1 MLHTPPLLTSR
12 LACLALVLAVLP
24 ALAAEPP
31 SGAATKRPENR
42 PANRLAKETSPYL
55 LLHAHNPVDWYPW
68 GEEALAKAKREGKL
82 IFLSVGYS
90 SCHWCHVMERE
101 SFLDDEIAAILN
113 KHFVCIKVDREERPD
128 LDSIYMTALQ
138 TYNEA
143 VTGRR
148 GGGWPMSVFLTPE
161 TLPFFGATYLPARDG
176 DREGHTGFLTVL
188 KRVQEAWEKTPD
200 NIRKDAKTLTDLV
213 KAELESRRTISL
225 APLDRKL
232 YDAVQPALAEQFD
245 PKWGG
250 FGYDEIA
257 WQRPKFPEPANL
269 VYLLD
274 HIRRTDDADP
284 QQAKSKEMLTQTLER
299 MLRGGIYDH
308 VGGGFHRYS
317 VDRMW
322 RIPHFEK
329 MLYDNGQ
336 LASVYAEAGEL
347 LQRPDFSR
355 VADETCDF
363 VLREMTSPE
372 GGFYAALDAESEG
385 EEGKFQRWTK
395 EELEQTI
402 SKDELDLLSQMFA
415 LHKEPN
421 FEEKYYVLNLGQP
434 NEELAKAR
442 GTTTAALLQ
451 QWSVVRGK
459 LLTARDR
466 RVKPLTDTKILTA
479 DNGLMIAGLADAGR
493 ILKQP
498 RYIEAA
504 KKSADFVLT
513 KLRTSDGRLMR
524 SYAGGEAKFNAYL
537 NDYAYLVHGL
547 LALHRATGD
556 DRWLTAAKELT
567 AKQIELFA
575 DRRGGGFF
583 FTSND
588 HEALLARG
596 KDPID
601 GANPA
606 GNSIAAA
613 NLIALAKLTNQPEWL
628 ELAEKTIQSAAGLIE
643 KAPAAAPWMAVNIPA
658 LLTARAAAE
667 KPAPAKK

>member
-1 MLHTPPLLTSR
+1 MTRPTRVFALLV
-12 LACLALVLAVLP
+12 AVLALSSAWLLP
-24 ALAAEPP
+24 LVQAQPAAKPP
-31 SGAATKRPENR
+31 GKR

-55 LLHAHNPVDWYPW
+55 LLHAHNPVDWHPW

-101 SFLDDEIAAILN
+101 SFLDDEIAALLN
-113 KHFVCIKVDREERPD
+113 KNFVCIKVDREERPD

-138 TYNEA
+138 TYA
-143 VTGRR
+143 QATTGRR
-148 GGGWPMSVFLTPE
+148 GGGWPMTMFLTPD

-176 DREGHTGFLTVL
+176 DREGHSGFLTL
-188 KRVQEAWEKTPD
+188 AKRIQEAWEKSPD
-200 NIRKDAKTLTDLV
+200 AIRKDAKTLTELV
-213 KAELESRRTISL
+213 KAELETRRAISL
-225 APLDRKL
+225 QPLDRKL

-274 HIRRTDDADP
+274 HIRRTDDADLK
-284 QQAKSKEMLTQTLER
+284 AKSKAMLAFTLER
-299 MLRGGIYDH
+299 MMRGGIYDH

-336 LASVYAEAGEL
+336 LASVYAEAGDL
-347 LQRPDFSR
+347 LQQPDFSR

-363 VLREMTSPE
+363 VLREMTSPD

-395 EELEQTI
+395 AEIEKRLTAEEF
-402 SKDELDLLSQMFA
+402 ELASQMFA
-415 LHKEPN
+415 LHKDPN
-421 FEEKYYVLNLGQP
+421 FEEEFYVLNLGQP
-434 NEELAKAR
+434 NSELAMTR
-442 GTTTAALLQ
+442 GVSEADLLKS
-451 QWSVVRGK
+451 WATIRGK
-459 LLTARDR
+459 LLAARDTR
-466 RVKPLTDTKILTA
+466 AKPLTDIKILTA

-493 ILKQP
+493 LLKQP
-498 RYIEAA
+498 RYVKAA
-504 KKSADFVLT
+504 EKAADFVLT
-513 KLRTSDGRLMR
+513 KLRAKDGRLQR
-524 SYAGGEAKFNAYL
+524 SFAGGEAKFNAYL
-537 NDYAYLVHGL
+537 NDYAYLTHGL
-547 LALHRATGD
+547 IALHRATGD
-556 DRWLTAAKELT
+556 DRWLKAANEVT
-567 AKQIELFA
+567 AKQIELFS
-575 DRRGGGFF
+575 DERGGGYF

-601 GANPA
+601 GASPA

-613 NLIALAKLTNQPEWL
+613 NLIHLARATKHPGLLTA
-628 ELAEKTIQSAAGLIE
+628 AEKTIQATAGLIE
-643 KAPAAAPWMAVNIPA
+643 QAPSAAPWMATNIPA
-658 LLTARAAAE
+658 LLDARAATVGADE
-667 KPAPAKK
+667 KR